1 MPRTSIS
8 LNTTT
13 PALDHLEDVK
23 AYHKYESHGVAE
35 SSEQQR
41 LESKLKFK
49 TDVTI
54 LPLCAITYFLASMV
68 G

>member
-1 MPRTSIS
+1 MPQTSIS

-35 SSEQQR
+35 LPDQQR
-41 LESKLKFK
+41 LERKLKFRM
-49 TDVTI
+49 DVTI